1 MQILHALCVSQFGCT
16 WNESFGYVKLSD
28 DYQLVNSDHLL
39 YQNWGTGLLDW
50 VIACNNKHV
59 STSPSN
65 EGQVKCDS
73 SFDEE
78 LTLEECD

>member
-1 MQILHALCVSQFGCT
+1 ML
-16 WNESFGYVKLSD
+16 YVCLSLVVPETKASVMLS
-28 DYQLVNSDHLL
+28 YPMIISVNSDHLL
-39 YQNWGTGLLDW
+39 YQNWGTGLLGW

-59 STSPSN
+59 STPPSN

-73 SFDEE
+73 CFDEE